1 MVLVVAFVLL
11 SAGIPAGAHI
21 WACLRPRRAR
31 ARLGPGHNQIDNWLL
46 QHHGLPPPEQEQVR
60 AAVFEGRQ
68 VSSPALAAAA
78 SDLATKLLSKE
89 IKVLPAPRVLVL
101 RFGALAAAGL
111 IAMGG
116 LLILSHH
123 AAWQA
128 LGLLSALTGGM
139 LTAVNN
145 MHDRRVKR
153 IRKNASIALELS
165 QGGSSANSADMD
177 QARTKS

>member
-1 MVLVVAFVLL
+1 MVAVVATFVLL
-11 SAGIPAGAHI
+11 GTGISAGVWS
-21 WACLRPRRAR
+21 WALLSPRRAGTP
-31 ARLGPGHNQIDNWLL
+31 LGPGRNQVDNWLL

-89 IKVLPAPRVLVL
+89 IKVLPGHRALWWVTVLAGV
-101 RFGALAAAGL
+101 GLAAT
-111 IAMGG
+111 GG
-116 LLILSHH
+116 LLVQSHH

-128 LGLLSALTGGM
+128 LSWVSVLTPGPLFVVSTM
-139 LTAVNN
+139 VE
-145 MHDRRVKR
+145 RRVKW

-165 QGGSSANSADMD
+165 QGSSSANSADMD
-177 QARTKS
+177 RARAES